1 MKKLKVLPITL
12 GVIALVFAGVAAVG
26 IYSQTNE
33 HREVPQQ
40 VIPKTEC
47 VPQKLSFVYIYTEAL
62 QEDLAKN
69 YPNVSSKVKK
79 DILAAILSE
88 SKHYDINPL
97 VLYSIIHVE
106 SSFQYWIEHNQTLI
120 VIDKK
125 KVQARAVGLGG
136 IMWEWWKDKLIES
149 GICEVRSDL
158 FDPVTNIKA
167 TAFVYNENLKLPKLA
182 SAKSQTESAILRHFG
197 GNYQSYYQKIDSKIA
212 EFVKPH
218 LYK

>member
-1 MKKLKVLPITL
+1 MTPKHKFMVIIWIISAFIGSIIGYYVQNNDKLIEPI
-12 GVIALVFAGVAAVG
+12 
-26 IYSQTNE
+26 
-33 HREVPQQ
+33 PQVQ
-40 VIPKTEC
+40 TEC
-47 VPQKLSFVYIYTEAL
+47 VPQKLSFVYIYTDAL
-62 QEDLAKN
+62 QEDLTKN

-79 DILAAILSE
+79 DILATILSE
-88 SKHYDINPL
+88 SKHYNINPL

-106 SSFQYWIEHNQTLI
+106 SSFQYWIEHQQTI
-120 VIDKK
+120 IDIDNK
-125 KVQARAVGLGG
+125 KVKARAVGLGG